1 MYIKEY
7 QHYHHYM
14 QKGSYLVTLIYS
26 ALGFTVEELEMPPV
40 DPLKK
45 GWDKWTIN
53 SEQIYISLLFFP
65 EFNECLNGLSYF

>member
-45 GWDKWTIN
+45 GWDK
-53 SEQIYISLLFFP
+53 
-65 EFNECLNGLSYF
+65 